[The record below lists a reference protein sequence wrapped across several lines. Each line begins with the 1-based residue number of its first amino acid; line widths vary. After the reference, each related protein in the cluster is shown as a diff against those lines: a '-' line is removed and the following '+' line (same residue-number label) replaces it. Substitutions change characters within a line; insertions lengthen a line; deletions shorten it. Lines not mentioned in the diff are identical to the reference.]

1 MLERRE
7 KQRAKT
13 ALPGS
18 AAFARADA
26 ETRCVVLNLS
36 GRGACIA
43 FAPDVAVPRVFEL
56 QIGRD
61 PERLTVRVVWR
72 RANMVGVG
80 FLSPRVAPDVMAG

>member
-1 MLERRE
+1 MLERRA
-7 KQRAKT
+7 KRRAKT

-18 AAFARADA
+18 ATFARVAA
-26 ETRCVVLNLS
+26 ETRCVILNLS

-61 PERLTVRVVWR
+61 PERQIVRVVWR

-80 FLSPRVAPDVMAG
+80 FMAPRAVPDVIAG